1 MPCTGTYLGS
11 CCEQIRDVI
20 VTASASVRGFLPL
33 DLVDRQQLYESSAS
47 TGRFSI
53 FGTSG
58 SYSTT
63 AIMTAAGAVYT
74 SRTTGSAPPYV
85 YPLRRYEVQ
94 SAILISLTNH
104 LDDTGI
110 RCAGT
115 TWASEEFRVSGPLRK
130 SADLALEK
138 VTSYDPLTGANPGGA
153 TVVFG
158 VGALASMDGGT
169 FAPSCGTY
177 PSRLGL
183 IGCENS
189 VYGWGG
195 TGEGRVTASV
205 NRCVFA
211 PRPGFLLRLRPYF
224 RSECQTGPITYESCS
239 TVNLEAGAD
248 VLVSELPVGKQI
260 AGVELTIHSIT
271 GPSPC

>member
-1 MPCTGTYLGS
+1 M
-11 CCEQIRDVI
+11 
-20 VTASASVRGFLPL
+20 
-33 DLVDRQQLYESSAS
+33 
-47 TGRFSI
+47 
-53 FGTSG
+53 
-58 SYSTT
+58 
-63 AIMTAAGAVYT
+63 
-74 SRTTGSAPPYV
+74 
-85 YPLRRYEVQ
+85 
-94 SAILISLTNH
+94 
-104 LDDTGI
+104 
-110 RCAGT
+110 
-115 TWASEEFRVSGPLRK
+115 
-130 SADLALEK
+130 
-138 VTSYDPLTGANPGGA
+138 
-153 TVVFG
+153 VFG